1 MTRAYSRAEMESG
14 MPDAQENHALQLDE
28 EWVELIVSARSMGL
42 SLEEIRLFLGGSNR
56 SAAKH
61 SPNVVPTSAP

>member
-1 MTRAYSRAEMESG
+1 

-28 EWVELIVSARSMGL
+28 EWMELIVSARSMGL